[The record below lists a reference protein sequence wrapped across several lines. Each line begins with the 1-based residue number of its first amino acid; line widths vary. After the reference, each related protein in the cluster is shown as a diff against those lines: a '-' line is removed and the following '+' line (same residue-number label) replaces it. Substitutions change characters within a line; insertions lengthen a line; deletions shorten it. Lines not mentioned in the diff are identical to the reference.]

1 MVPPEPLSLVA
12 SLPLGAPVATVRFHP
27 NRRILVATL
36 AGKPELRFV
45 RYDKQEHIEA
55 GARVDLS
62 GTPFDAIAVSPAR
75 DLLVTCG
82 RGRRT
87 EAWDTDLPSRKPRS
101 ELAWSDATALGFAR
115 KGEVLVLGLGDARA
129 LVLDHVEFRRIAE
142 MRTTG
147 AASAVTQHGEK
158 RVFVVATSIDGAG
171 DVFFGRI
178 GLKERAWRFT
188 QHDVRYA
195 LGFQVRAAGFSHDG
209 RTLALV
215 GGTNGVEIETVA
227 FPPLRRRVRRR
238 AIEGAPGSPGP
249 ADGIAFDPTGSA
261 FWLGDPT
268 GHLSL
273 VDVGTGEVLARVT
286 AHDGPV
292 TSLDVRYTRRMVA
305 TAGADGF
312 VKLWE
317 LPDAPPSRTYSED
330 AARPITE
337 EFKAWHP
344 PWDGGDVAT
353 MRVLGSPDP

>member
-1 MVPPEPLSLVA
+1 MPPEPLSLVA
-12 SLPLGAPVATVRFHP
+12 SLALGAPVATVRFHP
-27 NRRILVATL
+27 NRRVLVATL

-45 RYDKQEHIEA
+45 RYDKQDHIEA

-62 GTPFDAIAVSPAR
+62 GTPFDAIALSPAR
-75 DLLVTCG
+75 DMLVTCG

-87 EAWDTDLPSRKPRS
+87 EAWDTDLPSRKPKS
-101 ELAWSDATALGFAR
+101 ELAWADATALGFVR
-115 KGEVLVLGLGDARA
+115 KGEVLVLGLDRRA

-142 MRTTG
+142 MPTTG
-147 AASAVTQHGEK
+147 SASALAQHTEK
-158 RVFVVATSIDGAG
+158 RVFVVAAAVEGGA
-171 DVFFGRI
+171 DLFFGRV
-178 GLKERAWRFT
+178 GLKERSHRFA

-195 LGFQVRAAGFSHDG
+195 VGFPVRAAGFSHDG
-209 RTLALV
+209 RTLAIV
-215 GGTNGVEIETVA
+215 GGTAGVEVETLA

-238 AIEGAPGSPGP
+238 AIESTPGAPGP
-249 ADGIAFDPTGSA
+249 ADGVAFDPTGSA

-273 VDVGTGEVLARVT
+273 VDVGTGEVLTRVA

-292 TSLDVRYTRRMVA
+292 SSLDVRYTRRMVA

-317 LPDAPPSRTYSED
+317 LPDAPPSRTSSED
-330 AARPITE
+330 APRPITE

-344 PWDGGDVAT
+344 LWDGQDLAT
-353 MRVLGSPDP
+353 MRVLGSRDP

>member
-1 MVPPEPLSLVA
+1 MPSEPLSLVA
-12 SLPLGAPVATVRFHP
+12 SLPLGAAVATVRFHP
-27 NRRILVATL
+27 NRRTLVATV

-45 RYDKQEHIEA
+45 RYDKQDHIEP

-62 GTPFDAIAVSPAR
+62 GAPFEAIAFSPVR

-82 RGRRT
+82 RGRPT
-87 EAWDTDLPSRKPRS
+87 EAWDTDLPSRRPKN
-101 ELAWSDATALGFAR
+101 ELSWAGATALGFVR
-115 KGEVLVLGLGDARA
+115 KGEVLALGLDRRT
-129 LVLDHVEFRRIAE
+129 LLLDHVEFRRIAE

-147 AASAVTQHGEK
+147 EATAVAQHSEK
-158 RVFVVATSIDGAG
+158 RVFVVAAAADGGG
-171 DVFFGRI
+171 DVFFGRV
-178 GLKERAWRFT
+178 GLKERSLRLS

-195 LGFQVRAAGFSHDG
+195 VGFPVRAAGFSHDG
-209 RTLALV
+209 RTMALV
-215 GGTNGVEIETVA
+215 GGAGGVEVETVA

-238 AIEGAPGSPGP
+238 AIEGTPGSPGP
-249 ADGIAFDPTGSA
+249 ADGIAFEPTGSA

-273 VDVGTGEVLARVT
+273 VDVGTGEVVTRVA

-317 LPDAPPSRTYSED
+317 LPDAPPSRSYSED
-330 AARPITE
+330 SPRPITE

-344 PWDGGDVAT
+344 LWDGEDTAT
-353 MRVLGSPDP
+353 MRALGSRDP

>member
-1 MVPPEPLSLVA
+1 MPPEPLSLVA

-27 NRRILVATL
+27 NRRILVAAL

-45 RYDKQEHIEA
+45 RYDKQDHIDA

-62 GTPFDAIAVSPAR
+62 GEPFDAIALSPAR
-75 DLLVTCG
+75 DLFVTCG

-87 EAWDTDLPSRKPRS
+87 EAWDTDLPSRKPKS
-101 ELAWSDATALGFAR
+101 ELAWADATALGFVR
-115 KGEVLVLGLGDARA
+115 KGEVLVLGLDRRA
-129 LVLDHVEFRRIAE
+129 LVLEHVEFRRIGE
-142 MRTTG
+142 MTTTG
-147 AASAVTQHGEK
+147 LAAAVAQHSEK
-158 RVFVVATSIDGAG
+158 RVFVVAATVEGGA
-171 DVFFGRI
+171 DVFFGRV
-178 GLKERAWRFT
+178 GLKERALRFS

-195 LGFQVRAAGFSHDG
+195 VGFPVRAAGFSHDG

-215 GGTNGVEIETVA
+215 GGTGGAEIETVA

-238 AIEGAPGSPGP
+238 TIEGAPGAPGA
-249 ADGIAFDPTGSA
+249 ADGVAFDPTGSA

-273 VDVGTGEVLARVT
+273 VDVGTGEVLTRIA

-317 LPDAPPSRTYSED
+317 LPDAPPSRSYSEE

-344 PWDGGDVAT
+344 LWDGTNGAT
-353 MRVLGSPDP
+353 MRALGSRDP

>member
-1 MVPPEPLSLVA
+1 MPPEPLSLVA

-45 RYDKQEHIEA
+45 RYDKQDHIDA

-62 GTPFDAIAVSPAR
+62 GAPFDAIAVSPAR

-101 ELAWSDATALGFAR
+101 ELSWADATALGFVR
-115 KGEVLVLGLGDARA
+115 RGEVLVLGLDRRA
-129 LVLDHVEFRRIAE
+129 LVLEHVEFRRIAE
-142 MRTTG
+142 MPTTG
-147 AASAVTQHGEK
+147 AASSVAQHTEK
-158 RVFVVATSIDGAG
+158 RVFVVTAAVDGGG
-171 DVFFGRI
+171 DVFFGRV
-178 GLKERAWRFT
+178 GLKERSLRFS

-195 LGFQVRAAGFSHDG
+195 VGFSVRAAGFSHDG

-215 GGTNGVEIETVA
+215 GGTAGVEIETVA

-238 AIEGAPGSPGP
+238 AIEGPPGSPGP
-249 ADGIAFDPTGSA
+249 ADGMAFDPTASA
-261 FWLGDPT
+261 FWVGDPT

-273 VDVGTGEVLARVT
+273 VDVGTGEVLARLP

-317 LPDAPPSRTYSED
+317 LPDAPPSRSYPDD

-344 PWDGGDVAT
+344 LWAGEDIAT
-353 MRVLGSPDP
+353 MRALGSRDP

>member
-1 MVPPEPLSLVA
+1 VPPEPLSLVA

-27 NRRILVATL
+27 NRRVLVAAL

-45 RYDKQEHIEA
+45 RYDKQEHIEP

-62 GTPFDAIAVSPAR
+62 GTPFDAIALSPAR

-87 EAWDTDLPSRKPRS
+87 EAWDTDLPSRKPKS
-101 ELAWSDATALGFAR
+101 ELSWTDATALGFLR
-115 KGEVLVLGLGDARA
+115 KGEVLVLGLDGRA
-129 LVLDHVEFRRIAE
+129 PLLEHVEFRRLAE
-142 MRTTG
+142 MRTSG
-147 AASAVTQHGEK
+147 AASAIAQHTER
-158 RVFVVATSIDGAG
+158 RVFVLAAAVEGGS

-178 GLKERAWRFT
+178 GLRERTLRFT

-195 LGFQVRAAGFSHDG
+195 VGFPVCAAGFSHDG

-215 GGTNGVEIETVA
+215 GGMGGVVDVETVA

-249 ADGIAFDPTGSA
+249 ADGIAFDPIGAA

-273 VDVGTGEVLARVT
+273 VDVGTGEVVNRIA
-286 AHDGPV
+286 AHEGPV

-305 TAGADGF
+305 TGGADGL

-317 LPDAPPSRTYSED
+317 LPDAPPSRGYSED
-330 AARPITE
+330 AQRPITE

-344 PWDGGDVAT
+344 LWEGEDVAS
-353 MRVLGSPDP
+353 MRALGSREP

>member
-1 MVPPEPLSLVA
+1 VPLEPLSIVA
-12 SLPLGAPVATVRFHP
+12 SLPLGAPIATVRFHP

-45 RYDKQEHIEA
+45 RYDKQDHIES

-62 GTPFDAIAVSPAR
+62 GAPFDAIALSPAR
-75 DLLVTCG
+75 DMLVTCG

-87 EAWDTDLPSRKPRS
+87 EAWDTDLPSRKPKS
-101 ELAWSDATALGFAR
+101 ELHWADATALAFVR
-115 KGEVLVLGLGDARA
+115 KGEVLVLGLEERA
-129 LVLDHVEFRRIAE
+129 LVLDHVEFRRIAD

-147 AASAVTQHGEK
+147 AASAVAQHTEK
-158 RVFVVATSIDGAG
+158 RVFVVATAVDGG
-171 DVFFGRI
+171 SDVFFGRV
-178 GLKERAWRFT
+178 GMKERSLRFS

-195 LGFQVRAAGFSHDG
+195 VGFPVHAAGFSHDG

-215 GGTNGVEIETVA
+215 GGTDGVQIETVA

-249 ADGIAFDPTGSA
+249 ADGVAFDPTGSA

-273 VDVGTGEVLARVT
+273 VDVGTGEVVTRVA

-292 TSLDVRYTRRMVA
+292 TSLDVRYSRRMIA
-305 TAGADGF
+305 TGGADGF

-317 LPDAPPSRTYSED
+317 LPDAPPSRSYTED
-330 AARPITE
+330 ASRPITE

-344 PWDGGDVAT
+344 LWDGADVAS
-353 MRVLGSPDP
+353 MRALGSRDP

>member
-1 MVPPEPLSLVA
+1 MLPEPLSLVA

-27 NRRILVATL
+27 NRRVLVAAL

-45 RYDKQEHIEA
+45 RYDKQEHIDQ

-62 GTPFDAIAVSPAR
+62 GTPFDAIAISPAR
-75 DLLVTCG
+75 DVVVTSG
-82 RGRRT
+82 RGRPA

-101 ELAWSDATALGFAR
+101 EMPWTDATVLGFLR
-115 KGEVLVLGLGDARA
+115 RGEVLVLGLDGRA
-129 LVLDHVEFRRIAE
+129 ALLEHVEFRRIAE
-142 MRTTG
+142 MRTSG
-147 AASAVTQHGEK
+147 AASAVAQHTEK
-158 RVFVVATSIDGAG
+158 RVFALAAAADGG
-171 DVFFGRI
+171 SDVFFGRV
-178 GLKERAWRFT
+178 GLRERALRFS

-195 LGFQVRAAGFSHDG
+195 VGFSVRAAAFSHDG
-209 RTLALV
+209 RTLALA
-215 GGTNGVEIETVA
+215 GGSGGVDVETVA

-238 AIEGAPGSPGP
+238 AIEGAAGSPGP
-249 ADGIAFDPTGSA
+249 ADGIAFDPLGAA
-261 FWLGDPT
+261 FWIGDPT

-273 VDVGTGEVLARVT
+273 VDVGTGEVVTRVA

-317 LPDAPPSRTYSED
+317 LPDAPPSRSHAEE

-344 PWDGGDVAT
+344 IWDGDDVDA
-353 MRVLGSPDP
+353 MRALGSREP

>member
-1 MVPPEPLSLVA
+1 VPLEPLSLVA

-36 AGKPELRFV
+36 AGRPELRFV
-45 RYDKQEHIEA
+45 RYDKQDHIES

-62 GTPFDAIAVSPAR
+62 GVPFDAIALSPAR

-82 RGRRT
+82 RGRRA
-87 EAWDTDLPSRKPRS
+87 EAWDTDLPSRKPKS
-101 ELAWSDATALGFAR
+101 ELSWADATALGFVR
-115 KGEVLVLGLGDARA
+115 RGEVLVLGLDERA
-129 LVLDHVEFRRIAE
+129 LVLDQVEFRRIAD

-147 AASAVTQHGEK
+147 MASAVAQHTEK
-158 RVFVVATSIDGAG
+158 RVFVVATAVDGGG
-171 DVFFGRI
+171 DVFFGRV
-178 GLKERAWRFT
+178 GMRERSLRFS

-195 LGFQVRAAGFSHDG
+195 VGFSVRAAGFSHDG

-215 GGTNGVEIETVA
+215 GGTGGVQIETVA

-238 AIEGAPGSPGP
+238 AIEGVPGSPGP
-249 ADGIAFDPTGSA
+249 ADGVAFDPTGSA

-273 VDVGTGEVLARVT
+273 VDVGTGEVVTRVA

-292 TSLDVRYTRRMVA
+292 TSLDVRYSRRMIA
-305 TAGADGF
+305 TGGADGF

-317 LPDAPPSRTYSED
+317 LPDAPSSRSYTED
-330 AARPITE
+330 GARPITE

-344 PWDGGDVAT
+344 LWDGDDVAS
-353 MRVLGSPDP
+353 MRALGSRDP